1 MLSTPSDIHDVSFA
15 IRDAV
20 APVFLLTG
28 IGSILSVLVNRLG
41 RSIDRA
47 RTLNALKPEQRKDFL
62 DEFDIIVRR
71 TRWMRWSVGLFIFAG
86 LCVALSIASVFIGVA
101 IGVHLTNFVLFTFIT
116 AMFSLIV
123 GLLCFLREIV
133 LASQEVITPHLQDL
147 NTP

>member
-1 MLSTPSDIHDVSFA
+1 MLSTPTDIHDVSFA

-47 RTLNALKPEQRKDFL
+47 RTLNAMSPDQRKHFL

-86 LCVALSIASVFIGVA
+86 LCVALSIAAVFVGVA
-101 IGVHLTNFVLFTFIT
+101 IGVHLTNFVLFAFIT
-116 AMFSLIV
+116 AMISLIL

-133 LASQEVITPHLQDL
+133 LASQEVIALHRSDGQ
-147 NTP
+147 